1 MCPLNRLSKKFHPL
15 NRLSSLTVSPERLPP
30 RDRAREWS
38 DSPQFP
44 HGGRYRAGAV
54 SPYGH
59 ELGAD
64 IDSSEQ
70 DRYSQSLA
78 ELTKSDDSDWDQRM
92 VASFRESWDT
102 RKQLTSAWDEVFA
115 LPGLVAPTR
124 GLFLD
129 KMIKGEDEPLRIGFP
144 NARDMVQLLGE
155 AQIALGMEAENGL
168 LSGAPLGMIL
178 PLGARANRALGGGDF
193 FGDETPMWD
202 TAVQFYRE
210 RYDFTQPGWAE
221 AFGEVLATDMAG
233 VIGDFA
239 AAASLAGLSA
249 KGASVA
255 SKAAARASRQLGIKM
270 DGRLAKAG
278 CDTGKLASKAEK
290 FGEQA
295 EGFNRRINQSMVSP
309 EQLFNIAKAP
319 GVLRALGRFGRRWG
333 AADMELAT
341 LPFVAAAELWRM
353 KLKRAGE
360 APVDVGLQDHILS
373 QRKLEGV
380 EIEMMARNPLP
391 EMPTEMVD
399 NAITANRGVRGSTV
413 QLIGSTPKSPL
424 NVMDAENTVFELD
437 DIIYSHS
444 STGVANEV
452 YPQEYQQRDRS
463 TGESL
468 DMVRDRAENLAPEML
483 IQNSSSVT
491 EGSPILVLKDGKF
504 YALGGNG
511 RLMSMEIA
519 YGGGRGQDYKDYLTE
534 QASSLGLDSAQIQG
548 MNKPVMVRVIKSE
561 LTETQR
567 IEASRL
573 FNLSAAEMQRAGE
586 IATEDVR
593 QITPG
598 LLLGFN
604 LTTESSLDRMLVQP
618 SNQQVLSDFINRLP
632 ESERASLLTD
642 GAPNQQAVQ
651 RFTNAMIIRAYG
663 DNPEFRSMLIE
674 TNEGLKNIQNAALGI
689 APKVIEMKIQI
700 EQGIIPPT
708 IDFTAALAEAVP
720 FFNEIL
726 RNEAGAREATIAE
739 YYKYHEEHPDLFG
752 TQAKRLTPE
761 GTLFAHFLEQ
771 NHRKPR
777 VMREALTKYI
787 DEALK
792 LEEDRDMF
800 NPSLPTKKELYRQA
814 FEGRVSNLDEL
825 LEDVPDIAETTQNI
839 ETTVAEAGEQI
850 EQARD
855 TVDVDANTTEYSNR
869 MIEILEGL
877 GRNIDE
883 QGQQVIEQAIQEA
896 RGTGQV
902 SDESLFQ
909 IGRLGESLTVEVVDA
924 IRQAFE
930 SEGRPT
936 EWLDNLSIHA
946 YGDIQRG
953 LEESA
958 RLGEVDPES
967 AFPPVHQAYSYERLQ
982 QWDEM
987 EVAARQAVE
996 KDSTDVYAQAALG
1009 RALTHKGQFDEAIEV
1024 FDNLITNNPDD
1035 AYAHISRAETKRKMG
1050 DTEGADADI
1059 ERAEEIQFGD
1069 PSEDTMSVD
1078 DARREFGEKVGA
1090 EERELTAE
1098 AATFRGLNHF
1108 KAGRYSQAI
1117 ARAEEAV
1124 RLDPNNALAHGI
1136 LGYSYYGKGR
1146 ASRRTGNMEESNTFF
1161 EDAANSFRK
1170 ALEIEPDNVYSLN
1183 GMAWYHYRKGQHSQ
1197 ARYYREQA
1205 RLAESGERMA
1215 GRGVAEIESEL
1226 AEVQSTLQDLENR
1239 VTALE
1244 DSPDVEQL
1252 RTQADNLE
1260 SELAEARSR
1269 EDGEIDDAE
1278 SDRADTEDALT
1289 LLDEAEITIELND
1302 EGQKVA
1308 KYQGLDEDGNPHEVT
1323 TTFDA
1328 DIPDD
1333 EVRQR
1338 TQELID
1344 AEKEGYQQVLDE
1356 GERYDA
1362 STDTRF
1368 TDISDEL
1375 KDDTGNPITV
1385 HHGSPTGSE
1394 LQAFDPERLGEVTGA
1409 DSAQQGFFFT
1419 DNPRV
1424 AETYRGVEGFEADR
1438 AGFSE
1443 TLDNIR
1449 VEQQP
1454 DGTFEVANTNL
1465 GRFNTQ
1471 GEAETAAE
1479 AARRGLAESLGIY
1492 DETISDRQ
1500 ADSKVIDAHLVM
1512 KNPLVVTAQ
1521 DLADRYDNSLS
1532 RAIEEAKSQ
1541 GHDGVI
1547 FKEIH
1552 DPYDVVRLRREDYGT
1567 EAEYN
1572 QGLEQQRADLTG
1584 THYVVFDANQI
1595 INAETGRTMGE
1606 TPDEGVVTAAADDD
1620 VPFDAP
1626 DDDMTPEAEAV
1637 RQPSQLPLNQVEEF
1651 YQFLLDKA
1659 KDVDDP
1665 MLNEYVQA
1673 LDGLTEDIVQGLAEI
1688 DPRIEGITDAF
1699 EDAKQIV
1706 GNKATFDYLDFIR
1719 NTLGNDVTDAP
1730 KYANVV
1736 NQLMENIDSPEN
1748 AQRILEQLNENDI
1761 DRFRGVVLQNMWER
1775 WADGGADDLA
1785 KLNENGQLEALLG
1798 TGIANSIRMWDE
1810 IVEDYIRPDP
1820 RPEPEA
1826 APDPRPETAPDRP
1839 PEPET
1844 VADENLPRTPEGE
1857 LPRKPEDILPEDEL
1871 LPHEERAEHRL
1882 NIKRRRKAIVEA
1894 ERNRTIRALAN
1905 IRNSFAYRASLGF
1918 SAGAVGLG
1926 AYQGAGWLIAGGA
1939 FALVNAAALE
1949 AIVHIADKRNLRKSI
1964 REGVPHVEDAIQR
1977 GKGEPAIINLLE
1989 MMLDDAK
1996 RQNILPSLRILK
2008 ESSQIRED
2016 DERLDAPAFGEFAT
2030 SLKKKNE
2037 VRLREPDDDDA
2048 RLSTVSPI
2056 ESVVNVNDLQP
2067 TYTNESQ
2074 LEERDISD
2082 VSPMARSELEGAIKA
2097 IEEKSGTK
2105 IQTELR
2111 ELYNRIASNEYV
2123 SLLDHKINSL
2133 EELAFLSDVYRHRG
2147 LERHHVFFMK
2157 GNRII
2162 AHHAATIN
2170 NHTSATPIF
2179 SSEIKARVEKLGADG
2194 VMDMHNHPNGGSRF
2208 SSADKHFIRKN
2219 AENLGGLYKGSIIIN
2234 GNRYGEAKLEGDEV
2248 RFNEHI
2254 DMRSIE
2260 VEHWEA
2266 TTGLEVNDYRRIGET
2281 YTGTIDKIFGVFEDP
2296 MRNVSDED
2304 KRKIA
2309 ERVGVDL
2316 HEAFGE
2322 IENTETLDDVTTTL
2336 IGGDLFIEKPDD
2348 YAKWVAGYGQSLK
2361 TRDNWM
2367 TLIVTDADR
2376 EKMAAMVAYKNL
2388 HLLDP
2393 KHLAAFIGLETS
2405 KWGGDS
2411 SILIV
2416 GEGDWYSTPEEV
2428 DEKLGHA
2435 IQSEVGLNTVWAN
2448 GLDNPYFF
2456 SDVRYFEDTQFETT
2470 RESEIYEHGGKRGWY
2485 KGWDKEKGVYADE

>member
-1 MCPLNRLSKKFHPL
+1 MNQAQLQDFLKNKTYGTPPEEEQDAPLEPSIEEVSPL
-15 NRLSSLTVSPERLPP
+15 EPPVKPDVSPERLPP

-70 DRYSQSLA
+70 GRYSQSLA

-115 LPGLVAPTR
+115 LPGLIAPTS

-129 KMIKGEDEPLRIGFP
+129 KIIKGEDEPLRIGFP

-270 DGRLAKAG
+270 DGRLAKVG
-278 CDTGKLASKAEK
+278 WVSEKLASKAEK
-290 FGEQA
+290 FGELA
-295 EGFNRRINQSMVSP
+295 EGFNRRMNQSMVSP
-309 EQLFNIAKAP
+309 EQLFSIAKAP

-360 APVDVGLQDHILS
+360 VPIDVGLQDLMLS

-380 EIEMMARNPLP
+380 EMQMRADEPPNVEQLSPDELRDELASVRQESDSIREQLEVIEDDTIAGELRN
-391 EMPTEMVD
+391 T
-399 NAITANRGVRGSTV
+399 
-413 QLIGSTPKSPL
+413 
-424 NVMDAENTVFELD
+424 
-437 DIIYSHS
+437 
-444 STGVANEV
+444 
-452 YPQEYQQRDRS
+452 
-463 TGESL
+463 
-468 DMVRDRAENLAPEML
+468 LA
-483 IQNSSSVT
+483 
-491 EGSPILVLKDGKF
+491 
-504 YALGGNG
+504 
-511 RLMSMEIA
+511 
-519 YGGGRGQDYKDYLTE
+519 
-534 QASSLGLDSAQIQG
+534 GLDERRNQI
-548 MNKPVMVRVIKSE
+548 
-561 LTETQR
+561 
-567 IEASRL
+567 
-573 FNLSAAEMQRAGE
+573 
-586 IATEDVR
+586 
-593 QITPG
+593 
-598 LLLGFN
+598 
-604 LTTESSLDRMLVQP
+604 
-618 SNQQVLSDFINRLP
+618 
-632 ESERASLLTD
+632 
-642 GAPNQQAVQ
+642 
-651 RFTNAMIIRAYG
+651 NA
-663 DNPEFRSMLIE
+663 
-674 TNEGLKNIQNAALGI
+674 
-689 APKVIEMKIQI
+689 
-700 EQGIIPPT
+700 
-708 IDFTAALAEAVP
+708 
-720 FFNEIL
+720 
-726 RNEAGAREATIAE
+726 
-739 YYKYHEEHPDLFG
+739 
-752 TQAKRLTPE
+752 RLTNPV
-761 GTLFAHFLEQ
+761 T
-771 NHRKPR
+771 
-777 VMREALTKYI
+777 
-787 DEALK
+787 DEVVQ
-792 LEEDRDMF
+792 D
-800 NPSLPTKKELYRQA
+800 
-814 FEGRVSNLDEL
+814 
-825 LEDVPDIAETTQNI
+825 I
-839 ETTVAEAGEQI
+839 ETTVVEAGEQI

-855 TVDVDANTTEYSNR
+855 TVDIDANTTEYSNR

-982 QWDEM
+982 QWDDM
-987 EVAARQAVE
+987 EQAARQAVE

-1035 AYAHISRAETKRKMG
+1035 AYAHISRAETKRKTG

-1098 AATFRGLNHF
+1098 GATFRGLNHF

-1124 RLDPNNALAHGI
+1124 RLDPNNVLAHGI

-1252 RTQADNLE
+1252 RAQADNLE
-1260 SELAEARSR
+1260 SELAEARLQESGRGEQPTEGSSGLEQLLNELEQEQPNPDRVGAAATTEELGTTDAIEIERLGGTPEARLHVEFRRRLSTLIEDQETIIRNTRDTLESNEVSLDPEIIEARLQNMEERLQEFQDMRGSMEERWDSLNTETDPAIRLQVYEELYADLDTILGSTMWYERRATGSGDETRGRRERLRTGFDELTRPLREELQSR
-1269 EDGEIDDAE
+1269 H
-1278 SDRADTEDALT
+1278 ADTEDALT

-1308 KYQGLDEDGNPHEVT
+1308 RYQGLDEDGNPHEVT

-1328 DIPDD
+1328 DMPDD

-1344 AEKEGYQQVLDE
+1344 AEKQSYQQALDE
-1356 GERYDA
+1356 GD
-1362 STDTRF
+1362 
-1368 TDISDEL
+1368 
-1375 KDDTGNPITV
+1375 
-1385 HHGSPTGSE
+1385 
-1394 LQAFDPERLGEVTGA
+1394 
-1409 DSAQQGFFFT
+1409 
-1419 DNPRV
+1419 
-1424 AETYRGVEGFEADR
+1424 
-1438 AGFSE
+1438 
-1443 TLDNIR
+1443 
-1449 VEQQP
+1449 
-1454 DGTFEVANTNL
+1454 
-1465 GRFNTQ
+1465 
-1471 GEAETAAE
+1471 EAE
-1479 AARRGLAESLGIY
+1479 
-1492 DETISDRQ
+1492 
-1500 ADSKVIDAHLVM
+1500 
-1512 KNPLVVTAQ
+1512 P
-1521 DLADRYDNSLS
+1521 
-1532 RAIEEAKSQ
+1532 
-1541 GHDGVI
+1541 
-1547 FKEIH
+1547 
-1552 DPYDVVRLRREDYGT
+1552 P
-1567 EAEYN
+1567 
-1572 QGLEQQRADLTG
+1572 
-1584 THYVVFDANQI
+1584 
-1595 INAETGRTMGE
+1595 
-1606 TPDEGVVTAAADDD
+1606 PDE
-1620 VPFDAP
+1620 PPP
-1626 DDDMTPEAEAV
+1626 DDDIPFGDEAA

-1665 MLNEYVQA
+1665 MLNEYIQA

-1730 KYANVV
+1730 RYSNVV

-1748 AQRILEQLNENDI
+1748 VQRILEQLSENDI

-1820 RPEPEA
+1820 RPE
-1826 APDPRPETAPDRP
+1826 TAPDRP

-1857 LPRKPEDILPEDEL
+1857 LPRRPEDILPEDKL
-1871 LPHEERAEHRL
+1871 LPHEEVAEHRL

-1894 ERNRTIRALAN
+1894 ARSRIIEMLAS
-1905 IRNSFAYRASLGF
+1905 IRNSFVYRASLGI
-1918 SAGAVGLG
+1918 SAGIVGLG

-1949 AIVHIADKRNLRKSI
+1949 AIVYIADKRNLRKSI

-1977 GKGEPAIINLLE
+1977 GKGEPAIINLLD
-1989 MMLDDAK
+1989 MLLNDAK

-2016 DERLDAPAFGEFAT
+2016 EDEEQEGNIFGEFA
-2030 SLKKKNE
+2030 
-2037 VRLREPDDDDA
+2037 R
-2048 RLSTVSPI
+2048 
-2056 ESVVNVNDLQP
+2056 
-2067 TYTNESQ
+2067 
-2074 LEERDISD
+2074 
-2082 VSPMARSELEGAIKA
+2082 
-2097 IEEKSGTK
+2097 
-2105 IQTELR
+2105 
-2111 ELYNRIASNEYV
+2111 
-2123 SLLDHKINSL
+2123 
-2133 EELAFLSDVYRHRG
+2133 
-2147 LERHHVFFMK
+2147 
-2157 GNRII
+2157 
-2162 AHHAATIN
+2162 
-2170 NHTSATPIF
+2170 
-2179 SSEIKARVEKLGADG
+2179 
-2194 VMDMHNHPNGGSRF
+2194 
-2208 SSADKHFIRKN
+2208 
-2219 AENLGGLYKGSIIIN
+2219 
-2234 GNRYGEAKLEGDEV
+2234 
-2248 RFNEHI
+2248 
-2254 DMRSIE
+2254 
-2260 VEHWEA
+2260 
-2266 TTGLEVNDYRRIGET
+2266 
-2281 YTGTIDKIFGVFEDP
+2281 
-2296 MRNVSDED
+2296 
-2304 KRKIA
+2304 
-2309 ERVGVDL
+2309 
-2316 HEAFGE
+2316 
-2322 IENTETLDDVTTTL
+2322 
-2336 IGGDLFIEKPDD
+2336 
-2348 YAKWVAGYGQSLK
+2348 
-2361 TRDNWM
+2361 
-2367 TLIVTDADR
+2367 
-2376 EKMAAMVAYKNL
+2376 
-2388 HLLDP
+2388 
-2393 KHLAAFIGLETS
+2393 
-2405 KWGGDS
+2405 
-2411 SILIV
+2411 
-2416 GEGDWYSTPEEV
+2416 
-2428 DEKLGHA
+2428 
-2435 IQSEVGLNTVWAN
+2435 
-2448 GLDNPYFF
+2448 
-2456 SDVRYFEDTQFETT
+2456 
-2470 RESEIYEHGGKRGWY
+2470 
-2485 KGWDKEKGVYADE
+2485 

>member
-1 MCPLNRLSKKFHPL
+1 MNQAQLQDFLKNKTYGTPPEEEQDVPLEPPVEEVSPL
-15 NRLSSLTVSPERLPP
+15 EPPVKPTVSPERLPP

-102 RKQLTSAWDEVFA
+102 RKQMTSAWDEVFA

-129 KMIKGEDEPLRIGFP
+129 KIIKGEDEPLRIGFP
-144 NARDMVQLLGE
+144 NARDMIQLLGE
-155 AQIALGMEAENGL
+155 AQIALGMESENGL

-249 KGASVA
+249 KGVSVA

-278 CDTGKLASKAEK
+278 WVSEKLASKAEK
-290 FGEQA
+290 FGELA
-295 EGFNRRINQSMVSP
+295 EGFNRRMNQSMVSP
-309 EQLFNIAKAP
+309 EQLFSIAKAP

-360 APVDVGLQDHILS
+360 VPIDVGLQDLMLS

-380 EIEMMARNPLP
+380 EMQMRADEPPNVEQLSPDELRDELASVRQESDSIREQLEVIEDDTIAGELRN
-391 EMPTEMVD
+391 T
-399 NAITANRGVRGSTV
+399 
-413 QLIGSTPKSPL
+413 
-424 NVMDAENTVFELD
+424 
-437 DIIYSHS
+437 
-444 STGVANEV
+444 
-452 YPQEYQQRDRS
+452 
-463 TGESL
+463 
-468 DMVRDRAENLAPEML
+468 LA
-483 IQNSSSVT
+483 
-491 EGSPILVLKDGKF
+491 
-504 YALGGNG
+504 
-511 RLMSMEIA
+511 
-519 YGGGRGQDYKDYLTE
+519 
-534 QASSLGLDSAQIQG
+534 GLDERRNQI
-548 MNKPVMVRVIKSE
+548 
-561 LTETQR
+561 
-567 IEASRL
+567 
-573 FNLSAAEMQRAGE
+573 
-586 IATEDVR
+586 
-593 QITPG
+593 
-598 LLLGFN
+598 
-604 LTTESSLDRMLVQP
+604 
-618 SNQQVLSDFINRLP
+618 
-632 ESERASLLTD
+632 
-642 GAPNQQAVQ
+642 
-651 RFTNAMIIRAYG
+651 NA
-663 DNPEFRSMLIE
+663 
-674 TNEGLKNIQNAALGI
+674 
-689 APKVIEMKIQI
+689 
-700 EQGIIPPT
+700 
-708 IDFTAALAEAVP
+708 
-720 FFNEIL
+720 
-726 RNEAGAREATIAE
+726 
-739 YYKYHEEHPDLFG
+739 
-752 TQAKRLTPE
+752 RLTNPV
-761 GTLFAHFLEQ
+761 T
-771 NHRKPR
+771 
-777 VMREALTKYI
+777 
-787 DEALK
+787 DEVVQ
-792 LEEDRDMF
+792 D
-800 NPSLPTKKELYRQA
+800 
-814 FEGRVSNLDEL
+814 
-825 LEDVPDIAETTQNI
+825 I
-839 ETTVAEAGEQI
+839 ETTVVEAGEQI

-855 TVDVDANTTEYSNR
+855 TVDIDANTTEYSNR

-958 RLGEVDPES
+958 RLGEVDPDS
-967 AFPPVHQAYSYERLQ
+967 AFPPTHQAYSYERLQ
-982 QWDEM
+982 QWDDM
-987 EVAARQAVE
+987 EQAARQAVE

-1078 DARREFGEKVGA
+1078 DARREFGEKA
-1090 EERELTAE
+1090 EADERELTAE

-1124 RLDPNNALAHGI
+1124 RLDPNNVLAHGI

-1226 AEVQSTLQDLENR
+1226 AEVRSTLQDLDNR

-1244 DSPDVEQL
+1244 DSSDVEQL

-1328 DIPDD
+1328 DIPDS

-1344 AEKEGYQQVLDE
+1344 AEKELYQRQLDKGDEAPDDSPTYDVSNDPRFTNNPPELQDE
-1356 GERYDA
+1356 G
-1362 STDTRF
+1362 
-1368 TDISDEL
+1368 
-1375 KDDTGNPITV
+1375 GNPIIV
-1385 HHGSPTGSE
+1385 YHGSRNLEGVISSG
-1394 LQAFDPERLGEVTGA
+1394 QFDPALRGEATGA
-1409 DSAQQGFFFT
+1409 QSAEHGFFFT
-1419 DNPRV
+1419 DNQGMAQTYAEPPWSLGRLDSEIADQERIISGNLTIDSDTFLVRNEAGSPVQRFSSAEEAQAFIDSLRTRAQARIDHLTQYREDVISRV
-1424 AETYRGVEGFEADR
+1424 LETEQTRGVGKF
-1438 AGFSE
+1438 
-1443 TLDNIR
+1443 
-1449 VEQQP
+1449 
-1454 DGTFEVANTNL
+1454 
-1465 GRFNTQ
+1465 
-1471 GEAETAAE
+1471 
-1479 AARRGLAESLGIY
+1479 
-1492 DETISDRQ
+1492 
-1500 ADSKVIDAHLVM
+1500 HLLM
-1512 KNPLVVTAQ
+1512 ENPLVISKEDLGSQYDTSITNAIKAAQ
-1521 DLADRYDNSLS
+1521 Q
-1532 RAIEEAKSQ
+1532 Q
-1541 GHDGVI
+1541 GHDGVVI
-1547 FKEIH
+1547 KGMQDIVQRPDLPGDATNTQRKQAMDDITGIVYIVFRSEQIVDANTGRLMANRESWLGRNVSSLH
-1552 DPYDVVRLRREDYGT
+1552 DNLLQDDLDQ
-1567 EAEYN
+1567 AN
-1572 QGLEQQRADLTG
+1572 QQIEEFRNQLEQITDENQLSNTQNIISELESYRDEIQAEFQRRQEEG
-1584 THYVVFDANQI
+1584 
-1595 INAETGRTMGE
+1595 GE
-1606 TPDEGVVTAAADDD
+1606 TPEQQVQDAEAQVEQTGNAVAEAEMALRQHRQQTENRSDVERGMRATEALGEAEELSDRLQKFANGLRADVIQIRRGGDEVNLQAVQAQLPELRSIVNRVVNRLTESEADLPNWVMEDVADIRSEITEALSLVERTVTDSEFGNLLNSVDD
-1620 VPFDAP
+1620 LLARMGERGGQRTETDRQ
-1626 DDDMTPEAEAV
+1626 PEASAEDLAREQELTANLEEVRQRHEDALTQDSEARQAMGEARESAMSPEERQLANRLNELEQEFYRLEQAGEDTESINTETEQVQQSLADLRNTNDDIPFGEDDTARPPDTEEPPDAETV

-1730 KYANVV
+1730 RYSNVV

-1748 AQRILEQLNENDI
+1748 VQRILEQLSENDI

-1820 RPEPEA
+1820 RPET

-1857 LPRKPEDILPEDEL
+1857 LPRRPEDILPEDKL
-1871 LPHEERAEHRL
+1871 LPHEEVAEHRL

-1894 ERNRTIRALAN
+1894 ARSRIIEMLAS
-1905 IRNSFAYRASLGF
+1905 IRNSFVYRASLGI
-1918 SAGAVGLG
+1918 SAGIVGLG

-1949 AIVHIADKRNLRKSI
+1949 VIVYIADKRNLRKSI

-1977 GKGEPAIINLLE
+1977 GKGEPAIINLLDA
-1989 MMLDDAK
+1989 MLDDAK

-2016 DERLDAPAFGEFAT
+2016 DERLDAPAFGEFA
-2030 SLKKKNE
+2030 
-2037 VRLREPDDDDA
+2037 R
-2048 RLSTVSPI
+2048 
-2056 ESVVNVNDLQP
+2056 
-2067 TYTNESQ
+2067 
-2074 LEERDISD
+2074 
-2082 VSPMARSELEGAIKA
+2082 
-2097 IEEKSGTK
+2097 
-2105 IQTELR
+2105 
-2111 ELYNRIASNEYV
+2111 
-2123 SLLDHKINSL
+2123 
-2133 EELAFLSDVYRHRG
+2133 
-2147 LERHHVFFMK
+2147 
-2157 GNRII
+2157 
-2162 AHHAATIN
+2162 
-2170 NHTSATPIF
+2170 
-2179 SSEIKARVEKLGADG
+2179 
-2194 VMDMHNHPNGGSRF
+2194 
-2208 SSADKHFIRKN
+2208 
-2219 AENLGGLYKGSIIIN
+2219 
-2234 GNRYGEAKLEGDEV
+2234 
-2248 RFNEHI
+2248 
-2254 DMRSIE
+2254 
-2260 VEHWEA
+2260 
-2266 TTGLEVNDYRRIGET
+2266 
-2281 YTGTIDKIFGVFEDP
+2281 
-2296 MRNVSDED
+2296 
-2304 KRKIA
+2304 
-2309 ERVGVDL
+2309 
-2316 HEAFGE
+2316 
-2322 IENTETLDDVTTTL
+2322 
-2336 IGGDLFIEKPDD
+2336 
-2348 YAKWVAGYGQSLK
+2348 
-2361 TRDNWM
+2361 
-2367 TLIVTDADR
+2367 
-2376 EKMAAMVAYKNL
+2376 
-2388 HLLDP
+2388 
-2393 KHLAAFIGLETS
+2393 
-2405 KWGGDS
+2405 
-2411 SILIV
+2411 
-2416 GEGDWYSTPEEV
+2416 
-2428 DEKLGHA
+2428 
-2435 IQSEVGLNTVWAN
+2435 
-2448 GLDNPYFF
+2448 
-2456 SDVRYFEDTQFETT
+2456 
-2470 RESEIYEHGGKRGWY
+2470 
-2485 KGWDKEKGVYADE
+2485 

>member
-1 MCPLNRLSKKFHPL
+1 MNQAQLQDFLKNKTYGTPPEEEQDAPLEPPVEEVSPVEPPVEPA
-15 NRLSSLTVSPERLPP
+15 VSPERDPNKLNPLQDHSALKLGLPDIP
-30 RDRAREWS
+30 PIDPSNRLNPSQDYSA
-38 DSPQFP
+38 
-44 HGGRYRAGAV
+44 
-54 SPYGH
+54 
-59 ELGAD
+59 LGARH
-64 IDSSEQ
+64 S
-70 DRYSQSLA
+70 RSLK
-78 ELTKSDDSDWDQRM
+78 ELEESDDSDWDQRM

-115 LPGLVAPTR
+115 LPGLVAPTS

-129 KMIKGEDEPLRIGFP
+129 KIIKGKDEPLRIGFP

-155 AQIALGMEAENGL
+155 AQIALGLDGDNIL
-168 LSGAPLGMIL
+168 LSGAPLEMIL
-178 PLGARANRALGGGDF
+178 PLAARTNRALGGGDF

-239 AAASLAGLSA
+239 AAASLAGLTA
-249 KGASVA
+249 RGVSVA

-278 CDTGKLASKAEK
+278 FVPEKLAAKAEK
-290 FGEQA
+290 FGELA
-295 EGFNRRINQSMVSP
+295 EGFNRRVNQSMVSP
-309 EQLFNIAKAP
+309 EQLFNIPKAS
-319 GVLRALGRFGRRWG
+319 GALRALGRFGRRWG

-341 LPFVAAAELWRM
+341 LPFIAAAELWRM

-360 APVDVGLQDHILS
+360 APIDEGLRDLMLS
-373 QRKLEGV
+373 RRKLEGV
-380 EIEMMARNPLP
+380 DMQMMANVEHGQVINQAASDLGGARGTSQPLRSADGKLQYDS
-391 EMPTEMVD
+391 EYMV
-399 NAITANRGVRGSTV
+399 V
-413 QLIGSTPKSPL
+413 
-424 NVMDAENTVFELD
+424 ELD
-437 DIIYSHS
+437 QLQPSHTLGGQVNPEHS
-444 STGVANEV
+444 PNVRLQ
-452 YPQEYQQRDRS
+452 PRDRTLQAS
-463 TGESL
+463 RDQITSIAQDLDPEILLSPGHMLDTGTPIIGLSGRVES
-468 DMVRDRAENLAPEML
+468 
-483 IQNSSSVT
+483 
-491 EGSPILVLKDGKF
+491 
-504 YALGGNG
+504 GNG
-511 RLMSMEIA
+511 RVLAMMQAQSEGLSGWESYQQA
-519 YGGGRGQDYKDYLTE
+519 LREKAE
-534 QASSLGLDSAQIQG
+534 QFGIDPSSLEG
-548 MNKPVMVRVIKSE
+548 MQSPVVVRARTSILSDTE
-561 LTETQR
+561 LNQFTKVSNEPTTAR
-567 IEASRL
+567 YS
-573 FNLSAAEMQRAGE
+573 
-586 IATEDVR
+586 ATEAADTDVE
-593 QITPG
+593 I
-598 LLLGFN
+598 
-604 LTTESSLDRMLVQP
+604 
-618 SNQQVLSDFINRLP
+618 
-632 ESERASLLTD
+632 LTD
-642 GAPNQQAVQ
+642 EVMNLFEPTSARTLREMLGQTSNRAFIDRFVEGIPFTERLGLIDDNGKLTDQGLQ
-651 RFTNAMIIRAYG
+651 RLEDT
-663 DNPEFRSMLIE
+663 MLRRVFPSESGKQMTRVFIE
-674 TNEGLKNIQNAALGI
+674 TRDEMLKNIHDAIRSALPQLIEAESLVQAGHRASDLMISEDLANA
-689 APKVIEMKIQI
+689 VVMY
-700 EQGIIPPT
+700 
-708 IDFTAALAEAVP
+708 
-720 FFNEIL
+720 N
-726 RNEAGAREATIAE
+726 
-739 YYKYHEEHPDLFG
+739 
-752 TQAKRLTPE
+752 RLHQE
-761 GTLFAHFLEQ
+761 GTSPADFFAQQTFDFGVGSMEMTPATRRILEFFGE
-771 NHRKPR
+771 NLNKPR
-777 VMREALTKYI
+777 VLREFVQSYADAVI
-787 DEALK
+787 ASD
-792 LEEDRDMF
+792 
-800 NPSLPTKKELYRQA
+800 NPSQALIGEVGTTTKEDILNSILGESELETPT
-814 FEGRVSNLDEL
+814 LD
-825 LEDVPDIAETTQNI
+825 NI

-855 TVDVDANTTEYSNR
+855 TVDIDANTTEYSNR

-883 QGQQVIEQAIQEA
+883 QGQQVIDQAIQEA

-953 LEESA
+953 LDESA

-996 KDSTDVYAQAALG
+996 KDATDVYAQAALG

-1069 PSEDTMSVD
+1069 PSEDTMTVD

-1090 EERELTAE
+1090 EERELTTE

-1124 RLDPNNALAHGI
+1124 RLDPNNVLAHGI

-1146 ASRRTGNMEESNTFF
+1146 ASRRTGQQQSNSVMGFYTNAGKDTIIIEMPDMSRATESVNVSRAEYEQLIANNPSLNYPSVDEIRGSIETWRRNNPDRKGMMGGSLQQGMLFDISEGRALGEINELKSEASNLYTETLKRTNSEQAARQAVIDSYNQRRSGSAPSNMEESNTFF

-1269 EDGEIDDAE
+1269 EDGEIDDAQE
-1278 SDRADTEDALT
+1278 RPPDAQDALT

-1308 KYQGLDEDGNPHEVT
+1308 RYQGLDEDGNPHEVT

-1344 AEKEGYQQVLDE
+1344 AEKQSYQQALDE
-1356 GERYDA
+1356 GD
-1362 STDTRF
+1362 
-1368 TDISDEL
+1368 
-1375 KDDTGNPITV
+1375 
-1385 HHGSPTGSE
+1385 
-1394 LQAFDPERLGEVTGA
+1394 
-1409 DSAQQGFFFT
+1409 
-1419 DNPRV
+1419 
-1424 AETYRGVEGFEADR
+1424 
-1438 AGFSE
+1438 
-1443 TLDNIR
+1443 
-1449 VEQQP
+1449 
-1454 DGTFEVANTNL
+1454 
-1465 GRFNTQ
+1465 
-1471 GEAETAAE
+1471 EAE
-1479 AARRGLAESLGIY
+1479 
-1492 DETISDRQ
+1492 
-1500 ADSKVIDAHLVM
+1500 
-1512 KNPLVVTAQ
+1512 P
-1521 DLADRYDNSLS
+1521 
-1532 RAIEEAKSQ
+1532 
-1541 GHDGVI
+1541 
-1547 FKEIH
+1547 
-1552 DPYDVVRLRREDYGT
+1552 P
-1567 EAEYN
+1567 
-1572 QGLEQQRADLTG
+1572 
-1584 THYVVFDANQI
+1584 
-1595 INAETGRTMGE
+1595 
-1606 TPDEGVVTAAADDD
+1606 PDE
-1620 VPFDAP
+1620 PPP
-1626 DDDMTPEAEAV
+1626 DDDIPFGDEAA

-1730 KYANVV
+1730 RYSNVV

-1748 AQRILEQLNENDI
+1748 VQRILEQLSENDI

-1820 RPEPEA
+1820 RPE
-1826 APDPRPETAPDRP
+1826 TAPDRP

-1857 LPRKPEDILPEDEL
+1857 LPRRPEDILPEDKL

-1894 ERNRTIRALAN
+1894 ARSRIIEMLAS
-1905 IRNSFAYRASLGF
+1905 IRNSFVYRASLGI
-1918 SAGAVGLG
+1918 SAGIVGLG

-1949 AIVHIADKRNLRKSI
+1949 AIVYIADKRNLRKSI

-1977 GKGEPAIINLLE
+1977 GKGEPAIINLLDA
-1989 MMLDDAK
+1989 MLDDAK

-2016 DERLDAPAFGEFAT
+2016 EDEGQEGNIFGEFA
-2030 SLKKKNE
+2030 
-2037 VRLREPDDDDA
+2037 R
-2048 RLSTVSPI
+2048 
-2056 ESVVNVNDLQP
+2056 
-2067 TYTNESQ
+2067 
-2074 LEERDISD
+2074 
-2082 VSPMARSELEGAIKA
+2082 
-2097 IEEKSGTK
+2097 
-2105 IQTELR
+2105 
-2111 ELYNRIASNEYV
+2111 
-2123 SLLDHKINSL
+2123 
-2133 EELAFLSDVYRHRG
+2133 
-2147 LERHHVFFMK
+2147 
-2157 GNRII
+2157 
-2162 AHHAATIN
+2162 
-2170 NHTSATPIF
+2170 
-2179 SSEIKARVEKLGADG
+2179 
-2194 VMDMHNHPNGGSRF
+2194 
-2208 SSADKHFIRKN
+2208 
-2219 AENLGGLYKGSIIIN
+2219 
-2234 GNRYGEAKLEGDEV
+2234 
-2248 RFNEHI
+2248 
-2254 DMRSIE
+2254 
-2260 VEHWEA
+2260 
-2266 TTGLEVNDYRRIGET
+2266 
-2281 YTGTIDKIFGVFEDP
+2281 
-2296 MRNVSDED
+2296 
-2304 KRKIA
+2304 
-2309 ERVGVDL
+2309 
-2316 HEAFGE
+2316 
-2322 IENTETLDDVTTTL
+2322 
-2336 IGGDLFIEKPDD
+2336 
-2348 YAKWVAGYGQSLK
+2348 
-2361 TRDNWM
+2361 
-2367 TLIVTDADR
+2367 
-2376 EKMAAMVAYKNL
+2376 
-2388 HLLDP
+2388 
-2393 KHLAAFIGLETS
+2393 
-2405 KWGGDS
+2405 
-2411 SILIV
+2411 
-2416 GEGDWYSTPEEV
+2416 
-2428 DEKLGHA
+2428 
-2435 IQSEVGLNTVWAN
+2435 
-2448 GLDNPYFF
+2448 
-2456 SDVRYFEDTQFETT
+2456 
-2470 RESEIYEHGGKRGWY
+2470 
-2485 KGWDKEKGVYADE
+2485 

>member
-1 MCPLNRLSKKFHPL
+1 MNQAQLQDFLKNKTYGTPPEEEQDAPLEPSIEEVSPL
-15 NRLSSLTVSPERLPP
+15 EPPVKPDVSPERLPP

-70 DRYSQSLA
+70 GRYSQSLA

-115 LPGLVAPTR
+115 LPGLIAPTS

-129 KMIKGEDEPLRIGFP
+129 KIIKGEDEPLRIGFP

-221 AFGEVLATDMAG
+221 AFGEVLATDVAG

-270 DGRLAKAG
+270 DGRLAKVG
-278 CDTGKLASKAEK
+278 WVSEELASKSEK
-290 FGEQA
+290 FGELA
-295 EGFNRRINQSMVSP
+295 EGFNRRVNQSMVSP

-360 APVDVGLQDHILS
+360 VPIDEGLRDHILS

-519 YGGGRGQDYKDYLTE
+519 YGGGRGQNYKDYLTE

-567 IEASRL
+567 VEASRL

-586 IATEDVR
+586 IAAEDVR

-663 DNPEFRSMLIE
+663 DNPEFRAMLIE
-674 TNEGLKNIQNAALGI
+674 TNEGLKNVQNAALGI
-689 APKVIEMKIQI
+689 APKVIEMKMQI
-700 EQGIIPPT
+700 EQGMIPPT
-708 IDFTAALAEAVP
+708 VDFTAALAEAVP

-726 RNEAGAREATIAE
+726 RNEVGAREATISE
-739 YYKYHEEHPDLFG
+739 YYRYHEEQPDLFG

-771 NHRKPR
+771 NYQKPR
-777 VMREALTKYI
+777 VMRETLTKYI
-787 DEALK
+787 DETLK
-792 LEEDRDMF
+792 DRDMF
-800 NPSLPTKKELYRQA
+800 DSLPSKKELYRQA

-855 TVDVDANTTEYSNR
+855 TVDIDANTTEYSNR

-958 RLGEVDPES
+958 RLGEVDPDS
-967 AFPPVHQAYSYERLQ
+967 AFPPTHQAYSYERLQ
-982 QWDEM
+982 QWDDM
-987 EVAARQAVE
+987 EQAARQAVE

-1069 PSEDTMSVD
+1069 PSEDTMPVD

-1124 RLDPNNALAHGI
+1124 RLDPNNTLAHGI

-1244 DSPDVEQL
+1244 DSSDVEQL

-1269 EDGEIDDAE
+1269 ESGEIDDAQE
-1278 SDRADTEDALT
+1278 RPPDAQDALT

-1308 KYQGLDEDGNPHEVT
+1308 RYQGLDEDGNPHEVT

-1328 DIPDD
+1328 DVPDS

-1344 AEKEGYQQVLDE
+1344 AEKQSYQQSLDE
-1356 GERYDA
+1356 GD
-1362 STDTRF
+1362 
-1368 TDISDEL
+1368 
-1375 KDDTGNPITV
+1375 
-1385 HHGSPTGSE
+1385 
-1394 LQAFDPERLGEVTGA
+1394 
-1409 DSAQQGFFFT
+1409 
-1419 DNPRV
+1419 
-1424 AETYRGVEGFEADR
+1424 
-1438 AGFSE
+1438 
-1443 TLDNIR
+1443 
-1449 VEQQP
+1449 
-1454 DGTFEVANTNL
+1454 
-1465 GRFNTQ
+1465 
-1471 GEAETAAE
+1471 EAE
-1479 AARRGLAESLGIY
+1479 
-1492 DETISDRQ
+1492 
-1500 ADSKVIDAHLVM
+1500 
-1512 KNPLVVTAQ
+1512 P
-1521 DLADRYDNSLS
+1521 
-1532 RAIEEAKSQ
+1532 
-1541 GHDGVI
+1541 
-1547 FKEIH
+1547 
-1552 DPYDVVRLRREDYGT
+1552 P
-1567 EAEYN
+1567 
-1572 QGLEQQRADLTG
+1572 
-1584 THYVVFDANQI
+1584 
-1595 INAETGRTMGE
+1595 
-1606 TPDEGVVTAAADDD
+1606 PDE
-1620 VPFDAP
+1620 PPP
-1626 DDDMTPEAEAV
+1626 DDDIPFGEEAV

-1730 KYANVV
+1730 RYSNVV

-1748 AQRILEQLNENDI
+1748 VQRILEQLSENDI

-1810 IVEDYIRPDP
+1810 IVEDYIR
-1820 RPEPEA
+1820 
-1826 APDPRPETAPDRP
+1826 PDPRPETAPDRP

-1977 GKGEPAIINLLE
+1977 GKGEPAIINLLD
-1989 MMLDDAK
+1989 MLLNDAK

-2016 DERLDAPAFGEFAT
+2016 EDEEQEGNIFGEFA
-2030 SLKKKNE
+2030 
-2037 VRLREPDDDDA
+2037 R
-2048 RLSTVSPI
+2048 
-2056 ESVVNVNDLQP
+2056 
-2067 TYTNESQ
+2067 
-2074 LEERDISD
+2074 
-2082 VSPMARSELEGAIKA
+2082 
-2097 IEEKSGTK
+2097 
-2105 IQTELR
+2105 
-2111 ELYNRIASNEYV
+2111 
-2123 SLLDHKINSL
+2123 
-2133 EELAFLSDVYRHRG
+2133 
-2147 LERHHVFFMK
+2147 
-2157 GNRII
+2157 
-2162 AHHAATIN
+2162 
-2170 NHTSATPIF
+2170 
-2179 SSEIKARVEKLGADG
+2179 
-2194 VMDMHNHPNGGSRF
+2194 
-2208 SSADKHFIRKN
+2208 
-2219 AENLGGLYKGSIIIN
+2219 
-2234 GNRYGEAKLEGDEV
+2234 
-2248 RFNEHI
+2248 
-2254 DMRSIE
+2254 
-2260 VEHWEA
+2260 
-2266 TTGLEVNDYRRIGET
+2266 
-2281 YTGTIDKIFGVFEDP
+2281 
-2296 MRNVSDED
+2296 
-2304 KRKIA
+2304 
-2309 ERVGVDL
+2309 
-2316 HEAFGE
+2316 
-2322 IENTETLDDVTTTL
+2322 
-2336 IGGDLFIEKPDD
+2336 
-2348 YAKWVAGYGQSLK
+2348 
-2361 TRDNWM
+2361 
-2367 TLIVTDADR
+2367 
-2376 EKMAAMVAYKNL
+2376 
-2388 HLLDP
+2388 
-2393 KHLAAFIGLETS
+2393 
-2405 KWGGDS
+2405 
-2411 SILIV
+2411 
-2416 GEGDWYSTPEEV
+2416 
-2428 DEKLGHA
+2428 
-2435 IQSEVGLNTVWAN
+2435 
-2448 GLDNPYFF
+2448 
-2456 SDVRYFEDTQFETT
+2456 
-2470 RESEIYEHGGKRGWY
+2470 
-2485 KGWDKEKGVYADE
+2485 

>member
-1 MCPLNRLSKKFHPL
+1 MNQAQLQDFLKNKTYGTPPEEEQDVPLEPPVEE
-15 NRLSSLTVSPERLPP
+15 VSPLEPPVEEVSPLELPDDESGDIKP
-30 RDRAREWS
+30 S
-38 DSPQFP
+38 QFP
-44 HGGRYRAGAV
+44 DDPQHQALTDIAKAKPTPTNQPSTYR
-54 SPYGH
+54 H
-59 ELGAD
+59 TLKEL
-64 IDSSEQ
+64 E
-70 DRYSQSLA
+70 
-78 ELTKSDDSDWDQRM
+78 ESDDSDWDQRM

-155 AQIALGMEAENGL
+155 AQIALGMESENGL

-278 CDTGKLASKAEK
+278 WVSEELASKSEK
-290 FGEQA
+290 FGELA
-295 EGFNRRINQSMVSP
+295 EGFDRRVNQSMVSP

-341 LPFVAAAELWRM
+341 LPFIAAAELWRM

-360 APVDVGLQDHILS
+360 VPIDVGLQDLMLS

-380 EIEMMARNPLP
+380 EMQMMANVEHGQVINQAASDLG
-391 EMPTEMVD
+391 
-399 NAITANRGVRGSTV
+399 GVRGV
-413 QLIGSTPKSPL
+413 PQLLRSADGKLQYDSEYM
-424 NVMDAENTVFELD
+424 VVELD
-437 DIIYSHS
+437 QLQPSHTLGGQVNPEHS
-444 STGVANEV
+444 PNVRLQ
-452 YPQEYQQRDRS
+452 PRDRTLQAS
-463 TGESL
+463 RDQITSIAQDLDPEILLSPGHMLDTGTPIIGLSGRVES
-468 DMVRDRAENLAPEML
+468 
-483 IQNSSSVT
+483 
-491 EGSPILVLKDGKF
+491 
-504 YALGGNG
+504 GNG
-511 RLMSMEIA
+511 RVLAMMQAQSEGLSGWESYQQALREKAEQFGIDPSSLEGMQSPVVVRARTSILSDTELNQFAKVSNEPTTARYSATEAADTDVEILTDEVMNLFEPTGARTLREMLGQQSNRAFIDRFVEGIPFTERLGLIDDNGKLTDQGLQRLEDTMLRRVFPSESGKQMTRVFIETRDEMLTNIHDAIRSALPQLIEAESLVQAGHRASDLMISEDLANAVVMYNRLHQEGTSPADFFAQQTFDFGAGSMEMTPA
-519 YGGGRGQDYKDYLTE
+519 TR
-534 QASSLGLDSAQIQG
+534 
-548 MNKPVMVRVIKSE
+548 
-561 LTETQR
+561 R
-567 IEASRL
+567 ILE
-573 FNLSAAEMQRAGE
+573 FFGENL
-586 IATEDVR
+586 
-593 QITPG
+593 
-598 LLLGFN
+598 N
-604 LTTESSLDRMLVQP
+604 
-618 SNQQVLSDFINRLP
+618 
-632 ESERASLLTD
+632 
-642 GAPNQQAVQ
+642 
-651 RFTNAMIIRAYG
+651 
-663 DNPEFRSMLIE
+663 
-674 TNEGLKNIQNAALGI
+674 
-689 APKVIEMKIQI
+689 
-700 EQGIIPPT
+700 
-708 IDFTAALAEAVP
+708 
-720 FFNEIL
+720 
-726 RNEAGAREATIAE
+726 
-739 YYKYHEEHPDLFG
+739 
-752 TQAKRLTPE
+752 
-761 GTLFAHFLEQ
+761 
-771 NHRKPR
+771 KPR
-777 VMREALTKYI
+777 VLREFVQGYADAVI
-787 DEALK
+787 ASD
-792 LEEDRDMF
+792 
-800 NPSLPTKKELYRQA
+800 NPSQALIGVVDTTTKEQILNSVIGESELETPTL
-814 FEGRVSNLDEL
+814 N
-825 LEDVPDIAETTQNI
+825 NI

-855 TVDVDANTTEYSNR
+855 TVDIDANTTEYSNR

-953 LEESA
+953 LDESA
-958 RLGEVDPES
+958 RLGEVDPDS

-982 QWDEM
+982 QWDDM
-987 EVAARQAVE
+987 EQAARQAVE
-996 KDSTDVYAQAALG
+996 KDSTDVYAQTALG

-1024 FDNLITNNPDD
+1024 FDNLIANNPDD
-1035 AYAHISRAETKRKMG
+1035 AYAYISRAETKRRMSQNEPPQTQAHNRLNRPDLALSLEDAISEIGELLDSVVIDTEINRLDDNVLQVKYKTFTVEGTPVDRTVEIRGRYVGDQTVIDTFSDGSTVEFLQEDALSLKGAMG
-1050 DTEGADADI
+1050 DSNIPTDISNPDIFAAVSGEMRTRQGTIRYKQENPSPVNTRQRLGQEADADI

-1078 DARREFGEKVGA
+1078 DARREFGEKA
-1090 EERELTAE
+1090 EADERELTAE

-1117 ARAEEAV
+1117 ARVEEAV
-1124 RLDPNNALAHGI
+1124 RLDPNNVLAHGI

-1205 RLAESGERMA
+1205 RLAESGERMTGSEQNTA
-1215 GRGVAEIESEL
+1215 EPEGGALGALDSLQSLLKRGLGDVDPNYTSPEIERMR
-1226 AEVQSTLQDLENR
+1226 AQH
-1239 VTALE
+1239 
-1244 DSPDVEQL
+1244 
-1252 RTQADNLE
+1252 
-1260 SELAEARSR
+1260 
-1269 EDGEIDDAE
+1269 E
-1278 SDRADTEDALT
+1278 SDRARTDAQGERINAQMERTRRLRNERRERQGLPPEEGAIDSIEVRVARLTRNMERLRESVRRRTGVLTEEEMNLLSTQVDEALRQAGVEPLETNRELGVIDEAVSSQSDQDYLLTQIERELRQLGVGNISVDSRRIGEDGQAPPDTPQEPPPDAQDALT

-1308 KYQGLDEDGNPHEVT
+1308 RYQGLDEDGNPHEVT

-1344 AEKEGYQQVLDE
+1344 AEKELYQRQIDE
-1356 GERYDA
+1356 GD
-1362 STDTRF
+1362 
-1368 TDISDEL
+1368 
-1375 KDDTGNPITV
+1375 
-1385 HHGSPTGSE
+1385 
-1394 LQAFDPERLGEVTGA
+1394 
-1409 DSAQQGFFFT
+1409 
-1419 DNPRV
+1419 
-1424 AETYRGVEGFEADR
+1424 
-1438 AGFSE
+1438 
-1443 TLDNIR
+1443 
-1449 VEQQP
+1449 
-1454 DGTFEVANTNL
+1454 
-1465 GRFNTQ
+1465 
-1471 GEAETAAE
+1471 EAE
-1479 AARRGLAESLGIY
+1479 
-1492 DETISDRQ
+1492 
-1500 ADSKVIDAHLVM
+1500 
-1512 KNPLVVTAQ
+1512 P
-1521 DLADRYDNSLS
+1521 
-1532 RAIEEAKSQ
+1532 
-1541 GHDGVI
+1541 
-1547 FKEIH
+1547 
-1552 DPYDVVRLRREDYGT
+1552 P
-1567 EAEYN
+1567 
-1572 QGLEQQRADLTG
+1572 
-1584 THYVVFDANQI
+1584 
-1595 INAETGRTMGE
+1595 
-1606 TPDEGVVTAAADDD
+1606 
-1620 VPFDAP
+1620 P
-1626 DDDMTPEAEAV
+1626 DDDIPFGDEAV

-1730 KYANVV
+1730 RYSNVV

-1748 AQRILEQLNENDI
+1748 VQRILEQLSENDI

-1810 IVEDYIRPDP
+1810 IVEDYIR
-1820 RPEPEA
+1820 
-1826 APDPRPETAPDRP
+1826 PDPRPETAPDRP

-1977 GKGEPAIINLLE
+1977 GKGEPAIINLLD
-1989 MMLDDAK
+1989 MLLNDAK

-2016 DERLDAPAFGEFAT
+2016 EDEEQEGNIFGEFA
-2030 SLKKKNE
+2030 
-2037 VRLREPDDDDA
+2037 R
-2048 RLSTVSPI
+2048 
-2056 ESVVNVNDLQP
+2056 
-2067 TYTNESQ
+2067 
-2074 LEERDISD
+2074 
-2082 VSPMARSELEGAIKA
+2082 
-2097 IEEKSGTK
+2097 
-2105 IQTELR
+2105 
-2111 ELYNRIASNEYV
+2111 
-2123 SLLDHKINSL
+2123 
-2133 EELAFLSDVYRHRG
+2133 
-2147 LERHHVFFMK
+2147 
-2157 GNRII
+2157 
-2162 AHHAATIN
+2162 
-2170 NHTSATPIF
+2170 
-2179 SSEIKARVEKLGADG
+2179 
-2194 VMDMHNHPNGGSRF
+2194 
-2208 SSADKHFIRKN
+2208 
-2219 AENLGGLYKGSIIIN
+2219 
-2234 GNRYGEAKLEGDEV
+2234 
-2248 RFNEHI
+2248 
-2254 DMRSIE
+2254 
-2260 VEHWEA
+2260 
-2266 TTGLEVNDYRRIGET
+2266 
-2281 YTGTIDKIFGVFEDP
+2281 
-2296 MRNVSDED
+2296 
-2304 KRKIA
+2304 
-2309 ERVGVDL
+2309 
-2316 HEAFGE
+2316 
-2322 IENTETLDDVTTTL
+2322 
-2336 IGGDLFIEKPDD
+2336 
-2348 YAKWVAGYGQSLK
+2348 
-2361 TRDNWM
+2361 
-2367 TLIVTDADR
+2367 
-2376 EKMAAMVAYKNL
+2376 
-2388 HLLDP
+2388 
-2393 KHLAAFIGLETS
+2393 
-2405 KWGGDS
+2405 
-2411 SILIV
+2411 
-2416 GEGDWYSTPEEV
+2416 
-2428 DEKLGHA
+2428 
-2435 IQSEVGLNTVWAN
+2435 
-2448 GLDNPYFF
+2448 
-2456 SDVRYFEDTQFETT
+2456 
-2470 RESEIYEHGGKRGWY
+2470 
-2485 KGWDKEKGVYADE
+2485 

>member
-1 MCPLNRLSKKFHPL
+1 MNQAQLQDFLKNKTYGTPPEEEQDAPLELPVEEVSPVEPPVK
-15 NRLSSLTVSPERLPP
+15 TAASPERLPP
-30 RDRAREWS
+30 PEPNKLNPLQDYSTLKLDLPDIPPIDPSNRLNPSQDYSA
-38 DSPQFP
+38 
-44 HGGRYRAGAV
+44 
-54 SPYGH
+54 
-59 ELGAD
+59 LGARH
-64 IDSSEQ
+64 S
-70 DRYSQSLA
+70 RSLK
-78 ELTKSDDSDWDQRM
+78 ELKESDDSDWDQRM

-102 RKQLTSAWDEVFA
+102 RKQLTSAWDELFA
-115 LPGLVAPTR
+115 LPGLVAPTS

-129 KMIKGEDEPLRIGFP
+129 KIIKGEDEPLRIGFP

-155 AQIALGMEAENGL
+155 AQIALGLDGDNIL
-168 LSGAPLGMIL
+168 LSGAPLEMIL
-178 PLGARANRALGGGDF
+178 PLAARTNRALGGGDF

-278 CDTGKLASKAEK
+278 FVPEKLAAKAEK
-290 FGEQA
+290 FGELA

-309 EQLFNIAKAP
+309 EQLFNIPKAP
-319 GVLRALGRFGRRWG
+319 GALRALGRFGRRWG

-444 STGVANEV
+444 STGIANEA

-519 YGGGRGQDYKDYLTE
+519 YGGGRGQNYKDYLTE

-618 SNQQVLSDFINRLP
+618 SNQQVLVDFINKLP

-663 DNPEFRSMLIE
+663 DNPEFRAMLIE
-674 TNEGLKNIQNAALGI
+674 TNEGLKNVQNAALGI
-689 APKVIEMKIQI
+689 APKVIEMKMQI
-700 EQGIIPPT
+700 EQGMIPPT
-708 IDFTAALAEAVP
+708 VDFTAAFAEAVP

-752 TQAKRLTPE
+752 KQAKMLTPE

-771 NHRKPR
+771 NYKKPR
-777 VMREALTKYI
+777 VMREVLTKYI
-787 DEALK
+787 DETLK

-825 LEDVPDIAETTQNI
+825 LEDVPDIMETTQNI
-839 ETTVAEAGEQI
+839 ETTVAKAGEQI

-855 TVDVDANTTEYSNR
+855 TVDIDANTTEYSNR

-883 QGQQVIEQAIQEA
+883 QGQQVIDQAIQEA

-953 LEESA
+953 LDESA

-996 KDSTDVYAQAALG
+996 KDATDVYAQAALG

-1069 PSEDTMSVD
+1069 PSEDTMTVD

-1090 EERELTAE
+1090 EERELTTE

-1124 RLDPNNALAHGI
+1124 RLDPNNVLAHGI

-1146 ASRRTGNMEESNTFF
+1146 ASRRTGQQQSNSVMGFYTNAGKDTIIIEMPDMSRATESVNVSRAEYEQLIANNPSLNYPSVDEIRGSIETWRRNNPDRKGMMGGSLQQGMLFDISEGRALGEINELKSEASNLYAETLKRTNSEQAARQAVIDSYNQRRSGSAPSNMEESNTFF

-1226 AEVQSTLQDLENR
+1226 AEVRSTLQDLENR

-1244 DSPDVEQL
+1244 DSSDVEQL

-1269 EDGEIDDAE
+1269 ESGEIDDAQE
-1278 SDRADTEDALT
+1278 RPPDAQDALT

-1308 KYQGLDEDGNPHEVT
+1308 RYQGLDEDGNPHEVT

-1344 AEKEGYQQVLDE
+1344 AEKQSYQQALDE
-1356 GERYDA
+1356 GD
-1362 STDTRF
+1362 
-1368 TDISDEL
+1368 
-1375 KDDTGNPITV
+1375 
-1385 HHGSPTGSE
+1385 
-1394 LQAFDPERLGEVTGA
+1394 
-1409 DSAQQGFFFT
+1409 
-1419 DNPRV
+1419 
-1424 AETYRGVEGFEADR
+1424 
-1438 AGFSE
+1438 
-1443 TLDNIR
+1443 
-1449 VEQQP
+1449 
-1454 DGTFEVANTNL
+1454 
-1465 GRFNTQ
+1465 
-1471 GEAETAAE
+1471 EAE
-1479 AARRGLAESLGIY
+1479 
-1492 DETISDRQ
+1492 
-1500 ADSKVIDAHLVM
+1500 
-1512 KNPLVVTAQ
+1512 P
-1521 DLADRYDNSLS
+1521 
-1532 RAIEEAKSQ
+1532 
-1541 GHDGVI
+1541 
-1547 FKEIH
+1547 
-1552 DPYDVVRLRREDYGT
+1552 P
-1567 EAEYN
+1567 
-1572 QGLEQQRADLTG
+1572 
-1584 THYVVFDANQI
+1584 
-1595 INAETGRTMGE
+1595 
-1606 TPDEGVVTAAADDD
+1606 PDE
-1620 VPFDAP
+1620 PPP
-1626 DDDMTPEAEAV
+1626 DDDIPFGDEAA

-1748 AQRILEQLNENDI
+1748 VQRILEQLSENDI

-1826 APDPRPETAPDRP
+1826 VPDPRPETAPDRP

-1977 GKGEPAIINLLE
+1977 GKGEPAIINLLDA
-1989 MMLDDAK
+1989 MLDDAK

-2016 DERLDAPAFGEFAT
+2016 EDEEQEGNIFGEFA
-2030 SLKKKNE
+2030 
-2037 VRLREPDDDDA
+2037 R
-2048 RLSTVSPI
+2048 
-2056 ESVVNVNDLQP
+2056 
-2067 TYTNESQ
+2067 
-2074 LEERDISD
+2074 
-2082 VSPMARSELEGAIKA
+2082 
-2097 IEEKSGTK
+2097 
-2105 IQTELR
+2105 
-2111 ELYNRIASNEYV
+2111 
-2123 SLLDHKINSL
+2123 
-2133 EELAFLSDVYRHRG
+2133 
-2147 LERHHVFFMK
+2147 
-2157 GNRII
+2157 
-2162 AHHAATIN
+2162 
-2170 NHTSATPIF
+2170 
-2179 SSEIKARVEKLGADG
+2179 
-2194 VMDMHNHPNGGSRF
+2194 
-2208 SSADKHFIRKN
+2208 
-2219 AENLGGLYKGSIIIN
+2219 
-2234 GNRYGEAKLEGDEV
+2234 
-2248 RFNEHI
+2248 
-2254 DMRSIE
+2254 
-2260 VEHWEA
+2260 
-2266 TTGLEVNDYRRIGET
+2266 
-2281 YTGTIDKIFGVFEDP
+2281 
-2296 MRNVSDED
+2296 
-2304 KRKIA
+2304 
-2309 ERVGVDL
+2309 
-2316 HEAFGE
+2316 
-2322 IENTETLDDVTTTL
+2322 
-2336 IGGDLFIEKPDD
+2336 
-2348 YAKWVAGYGQSLK
+2348 
-2361 TRDNWM
+2361 
-2367 TLIVTDADR
+2367 
-2376 EKMAAMVAYKNL
+2376 
-2388 HLLDP
+2388 
-2393 KHLAAFIGLETS
+2393 
-2405 KWGGDS
+2405 
-2411 SILIV
+2411 
-2416 GEGDWYSTPEEV
+2416 
-2428 DEKLGHA
+2428 
-2435 IQSEVGLNTVWAN
+2435 
-2448 GLDNPYFF
+2448 
-2456 SDVRYFEDTQFETT
+2456 
-2470 RESEIYEHGGKRGWY
+2470 
-2485 KGWDKEKGVYADE
+2485 

>member
-1 MCPLNRLSKKFHPL
+1 MSPKQPKSIFINPPKNIFVSEEEQEETTLPKLP
-15 NRLSSLTVSPERLPP
+15 TAEETPIEEVSPLELPDDESGDIKP
-30 RDRAREWS
+30 S
-38 DSPQFP
+38 QFP
-44 HGGRYRAGAV
+44 DDPQHQALTDIAKAKPTPTKQPSTYR
-54 SPYGH
+54 H
-59 ELGAD
+59 TLKEL
-64 IDSSEQ
+64 E
-70 DRYSQSLA
+70 
-78 ELTKSDDSDWDQRM
+78 ESDDSDWDQRM

-115 LPGLVAPTR
+115 LPGLIAPTR

-129 KMIKGEDEPLRIGFP
+129 KIIKGEDEPLRIGFP

-221 AFGEVLATDMAG
+221 AFGEVLATDVAG

-278 CDTGKLASKAEK
+278 WVSEELASKSEK
-290 FGEQA
+290 FGELA
-295 EGFNRRINQSMVSP
+295 EGFNRRVNQSMVSP

-341 LPFVAAAELWRM
+341 LPFIAAAELWRM

-360 APVDVGLQDHILS
+360 VPIDVGLQDLMLS

-519 YGGGRGQDYKDYLTE
+519 YGGGRGQNYKDYLTE

-604 LTTESSLDRMLVQP
+604 LTTELSLDRMLVQP
-618 SNQQVLSDFINRLP
+618 SNQQVLVDFINRLP

-674 TNEGLKNIQNAALGI
+674 TNEGLKNVQNAALGV
-689 APKVIEMKIQI
+689 APKVIEMKMQI
-700 EQGIIPPT
+700 EQGMIPPT
-708 IDFTAALAEAVP
+708 VDFTAALAEAVP

-726 RNEAGAREATIAE
+726 RNEAGAREATISE
-739 YYKYHEEHPDLFG
+739 YYKYHEEQPDLFG

-761 GTLFAHFLEQ
+761 GMLFAHFLEQ
-771 NHRKPR
+771 NYQKPR
-777 VMREALTKYI
+777 VMRETLTKYI
-787 DEALK
+787 DETLK
-792 LEEDRDMF
+792 DRDMF
-800 NPSLPTKKELYRQA
+800 DSLPSKKELYRQA

-953 LEESA
+953 LDESA
-958 RLGEVDPES
+958 RLGEVDPDS

-982 QWDEM
+982 QWDDM
-987 EVAARQAVE
+987 EQAARQAVE
-996 KDSTDVYAQAALG
+996 KDSTDVYAQTALG

-1024 FDNLITNNPDD
+1024 FDNLIANNPDD
-1035 AYAHISRAETKRKMG
+1035 AYAYISRAETKRRMSQNEPPQTQAHNRLNRPDLALSLEDAISEIGELLDSVVIDTEINRLDDNVLQVKYKTFTVEGTPVDRTVEIRGRYVGDQTVIDTFSDGSTVEFLQEDALSLKGAMG
-1050 DTEGADADI
+1050 DSNIPTDISNPDIFAAVSGEMRTRQGTIRYKQENPSPVNTRQRLGQEADADI

-1078 DARREFGEKVGA
+1078 DARREFGEKA
-1090 EERELTAE
+1090 EADERELTAE

-1124 RLDPNNALAHGI
+1124 RLDPNNVLAHGI

-1205 RLAESGERMA
+1205 RLAESGERMTGSEQNTA
-1215 GRGVAEIESEL
+1215 EPEGGALGALDSLQSLLKRGLGDVDPNYTSPEIERMR
-1226 AEVQSTLQDLENR
+1226 AQH
-1239 VTALE
+1239 
-1244 DSPDVEQL
+1244 
-1252 RTQADNLE
+1252 
-1260 SELAEARSR
+1260 
-1269 EDGEIDDAE
+1269 E
-1278 SDRADTEDALT
+1278 SDRARTDAQGERINAQMERTRRLRNERRERQGLPPEEGAIDSIEVRVARLTRNMERLRESVRRRTGVLTEEEMNLLSTQVDEALRQAGVEPLETNRELGVIDEAVSSQSDQDYLLTQIERELRQLGVGNISVDSRRIGEDGQAPPDTPQEPPPDAQDALT

-1308 KYQGLDEDGNPHEVT
+1308 RYQGLDEDGNPHEVT

-1344 AEKEGYQQVLDE
+1344 AEKELYQRQIDE
-1356 GERYDA
+1356 GD
-1362 STDTRF
+1362 
-1368 TDISDEL
+1368 
-1375 KDDTGNPITV
+1375 
-1385 HHGSPTGSE
+1385 
-1394 LQAFDPERLGEVTGA
+1394 
-1409 DSAQQGFFFT
+1409 
-1419 DNPRV
+1419 
-1424 AETYRGVEGFEADR
+1424 
-1438 AGFSE
+1438 
-1443 TLDNIR
+1443 
-1449 VEQQP
+1449 
-1454 DGTFEVANTNL
+1454 
-1465 GRFNTQ
+1465 
-1471 GEAETAAE
+1471 EAE
-1479 AARRGLAESLGIY
+1479 
-1492 DETISDRQ
+1492 
-1500 ADSKVIDAHLVM
+1500 
-1512 KNPLVVTAQ
+1512 P
-1521 DLADRYDNSLS
+1521 
-1532 RAIEEAKSQ
+1532 
-1541 GHDGVI
+1541 
-1547 FKEIH
+1547 
-1552 DPYDVVRLRREDYGT
+1552 P
-1567 EAEYN
+1567 
-1572 QGLEQQRADLTG
+1572 
-1584 THYVVFDANQI
+1584 
-1595 INAETGRTMGE
+1595 
-1606 TPDEGVVTAAADDD
+1606 
-1620 VPFDAP
+1620 P
-1626 DDDMTPEAEAV
+1626 DDDIPFGDEAV

-1730 KYANVV
+1730 RYSNVV

-1748 AQRILEQLNENDI
+1748 VQRILEQLSENDI

-1820 RPEPEA
+1820 RPET

-1977 GKGEPAIINLLE
+1977 GKGEPAIINLLD
-1989 MMLDDAK
+1989 MLLNDAK

-2016 DERLDAPAFGEFAT
+2016 EDEEQEGNIFGEFA
-2030 SLKKKNE
+2030 
-2037 VRLREPDDDDA
+2037 R
-2048 RLSTVSPI
+2048 
-2056 ESVVNVNDLQP
+2056 
-2067 TYTNESQ
+2067 
-2074 LEERDISD
+2074 
-2082 VSPMARSELEGAIKA
+2082 
-2097 IEEKSGTK
+2097 
-2105 IQTELR
+2105 
-2111 ELYNRIASNEYV
+2111 
-2123 SLLDHKINSL
+2123 
-2133 EELAFLSDVYRHRG
+2133 
-2147 LERHHVFFMK
+2147 
-2157 GNRII
+2157 
-2162 AHHAATIN
+2162 
-2170 NHTSATPIF
+2170 
-2179 SSEIKARVEKLGADG
+2179 
-2194 VMDMHNHPNGGSRF
+2194 
-2208 SSADKHFIRKN
+2208 
-2219 AENLGGLYKGSIIIN
+2219 
-2234 GNRYGEAKLEGDEV
+2234 
-2248 RFNEHI
+2248 
-2254 DMRSIE
+2254 
-2260 VEHWEA
+2260 
-2266 TTGLEVNDYRRIGET
+2266 
-2281 YTGTIDKIFGVFEDP
+2281 
-2296 MRNVSDED
+2296 
-2304 KRKIA
+2304 
-2309 ERVGVDL
+2309 
-2316 HEAFGE
+2316 
-2322 IENTETLDDVTTTL
+2322 
-2336 IGGDLFIEKPDD
+2336 
-2348 YAKWVAGYGQSLK
+2348 
-2361 TRDNWM
+2361 
-2367 TLIVTDADR
+2367 
-2376 EKMAAMVAYKNL
+2376 
-2388 HLLDP
+2388 
-2393 KHLAAFIGLETS
+2393 
-2405 KWGGDS
+2405 
-2411 SILIV
+2411 
-2416 GEGDWYSTPEEV
+2416 
-2428 DEKLGHA
+2428 
-2435 IQSEVGLNTVWAN
+2435 
-2448 GLDNPYFF
+2448 
-2456 SDVRYFEDTQFETT
+2456 
-2470 RESEIYEHGGKRGWY
+2470 
-2485 KGWDKEKGVYADE
+2485 